1 MHFVQK
7 VLNFAHSIPTCY
19 HEVNGGSKMGRG
31 IWGKCPPPPP
41 PCGGAI
47 FLNKMLNFVTPRS
60 AYITH
65 ENMYILLA
73 FITNSPEMKA
83 NQSQTSYEIVT
94 MHLRAY

>member
-1 MHFVQK
+1 MK
-7 VLNFAHSIPTCY
+7 SMADP
-19 HEVNGGSKMGRG
+19 R
-31 IWGKCPPPPP
+31 WGAAFGANAPP

-47 FLNKMLNFVTPRS
+47 LLIKMLNFVRPRS

-94 MHLRAY
+94 MHLHAY